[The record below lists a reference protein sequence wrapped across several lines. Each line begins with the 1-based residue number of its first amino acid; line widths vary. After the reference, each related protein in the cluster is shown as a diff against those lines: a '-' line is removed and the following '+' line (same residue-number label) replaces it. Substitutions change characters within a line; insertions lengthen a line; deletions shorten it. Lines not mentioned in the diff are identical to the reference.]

1 MKILLTTDWYKPVV
15 NGVVT
20 SVINLKKELESRGH
34 EVKVLTLSRNYESYE
49 EEGIYYIK
57 SLNLEKIYPNAR
69 AVLPHTEPLI
79 QEIIWWRPD
88 VVHSQCE
95 FMTFS
100 YAAKISKKC
109 GCPLVHTYHTV
120 YEDYIHYLPGGLSQY
135 KAGARLEKKA
145 VACFSKMIL
154 GKTSQVIVPTRKVE
168 SILKRYGVEGP
179 VAVMPTGIEL
189 QRFKEPVCREEM
201 ETLKK
206 KWGIPLENKVLVSVG
221 RLAREKNLEELLEY
235 FSRLVKEGLGKNLTF
250 LIAGDG
256 PDRENLE
263 VLAEELQIKN
273 QVIFTGM
280 IPPEEVPKYYKL
292 GDVFVCASSSETQG
306 ITYIEALACGLPAL
320 CRKDEC
326 LSQVITEGYNGFQY
340 ESYAYFKMHLHYIL
354 EQEERRLEMGRRGQE
369 ISSLYSTWNFCTA
382 AEGIYKK
389 AIENQEKDRYQDFSE
404 KEENPG
410 VRGRW
415 KVLSAVWTKGI
426 MRRGA

>member
-34 EVKVLTLSRNYESYE
+34 EVRVLTLSRSYESYAE
-49 EEGIYYIK
+49 DGVYYIK

-69 AVLPHTEPLI
+69 AVLPHMEPLVR
-79 QEIIWWRPD
+79 ELIWWKPD

-100 YAAKISKKC
+100 YALKISKKC
-109 GCPLVHTYHTV
+109 QCPLVHTYHTV
-120 YEDYIHYLPGGLSQY
+120 YEDYIHYLPGGLSNY
-135 KAGARLEKKA
+135 KAGEKLEKKA
-145 VACFSKMIL
+145 VAYFSKIVL
-154 GKTSQVIVPTRKVE
+154 GRTSQVIVPTKKVE
-168 SILKRYGVEGP
+168 NILKKYGVEEP
-179 VAVMPTGIEL
+179 VSVMPTGIDL
-189 QRFKEPVCREEM
+189 GRFKEQITLEEKNKV
-201 ETLKK
+201 KK
-206 KWGIPLENKVLVSVG
+206 CLGIPLENKVLVSVG
-221 RLAREKNLEELLEY
+221 RLAKEKNLEELLEY
-235 FSRLVKEGLGKNLTF
+235 FAKLVQEGAGKQLTF

-263 VLAEELQIKN
+263 NLAEELKIKD

-280 IPPEEVPKYYKL
+280 ISPDKVPRYYQI

-320 CRKDEC
+320 CRKDDC
-326 LSQVITEGYNGFQY
+326 LSQVVTDGYNGFQY
-340 ESYAYFKMHLHYIL
+340 ENYAYFKMHLKYIL
-354 EQEERRLEMGRRGQE
+354 EREDRRLEMGRRGQE

-389 AIENQEKDRYQDFSE
+389 AIERQEKYRY
-404 KEENPG
+404 EEISRENKDTETKN
-410 VRGRW
+410 RW
-415 KVLSAVWTKGI
+415 RTIPASWARVI
-426 MRRGA
+426 MKRGA